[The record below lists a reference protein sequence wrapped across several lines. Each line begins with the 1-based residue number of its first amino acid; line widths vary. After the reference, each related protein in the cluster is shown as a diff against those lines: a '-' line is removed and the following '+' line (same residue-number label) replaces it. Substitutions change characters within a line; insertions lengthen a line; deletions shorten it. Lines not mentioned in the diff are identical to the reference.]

1 MEHISRSLPTE
12 MVFYLLRSIPSEFL
26 IRASYNSKEKKI
38 DTLEI
43 IVKWLQV
50 SANECNRQT
59 LQTKN
64 LICVQGLGS
73 ERPSDLY
80 NRFQRE
86 LLQYKGAIPL
96 ESLPFSL
103 EILV

>member
-1 MEHISRSLPTE
+1 MGHISRSLPTE

-26 IRASYNSKEKKI
+26 IVASNYTEKMKLQVV
-38 DTLEI
+38 TLEI
-43 IVKWLQV
+43 IIKWLQV
-50 SANECNRQT
+50 SANKCNRQT
-59 LQTKN
+59 VQTKN

-96 ESLPFSL
+96 
-103 EILV
+103 